1 MKGEIMKEH
10 YDELAVRIS
19 AAGSRYIPRLFEIIA
34 DEDEARLM
42 LAMPGAVPELSR
54 KTGIP
59 ENRLEEMLKLLFQ
72 KGLAFYSKKTTPPTW
87 RMCRSVGQ
95 FHDASILWPG
105 VSEEFL
111 KLWSDYSDTEWIDAS
126 EAAAKAHPGVHMR
139 VIPIDTAVESDQQV
153 LPFEDVNVI
162 VQNAERLA
170 VVPCPCRVS
179 ARKCDKPKEVC
190 MQLNRAADYAIERG
204 TGREIT
210 KAEAVDILRESQKAG
225 LVHMTVNSKTSEHV
239 ICNCCGC
246 CCIMIPVLVQ
256 RGVGMLGPSRYLAK
270 VDPDSCTACGA
281 CEEICPFKAVS
292 MEDTALISREK
303 CFGCGVCAVACPVE
317 AIALVSVREPSSIPG

>member
-1 MKGEIMKEH
+1 MKEQ
-10 YDELAVRIS
+10 YEELAARIN
-19 AAGSRYIPRLFEIIA
+19 AKGSQYIPRLFEMVA

-42 LAMPGAVPELSR
+42 LAMPAAGPELSE
-54 KTGIP
+54 KTGIS
-59 ENRLEEMLKLLFQ
+59 EERIEEMLKLLFQ
-72 KGLAFYSKKTTPPTW
+72 KGLVFYSKKTDPPTW

-111 KLWSDYSDTEWIDAS
+111 KLWSDYCDTEWIDAS
-126 EAAAKAHPGVHMR
+126 EAAAKEHPAPHMR

-153 LPFEDVNVI
+153 LPFEDVRAI
-162 VQNAERLA
+162 VEKARRLA
-170 VVPCPCRVS
+170 VVPCPCRT
-179 ARKCDKPKEVC
+179 AAKKCDKPREVC

-210 KAEAVDILRESQKAG
+210 KAEAVTILRESQEAG
-225 LVHMTVNSKTSEHV
+225 LVHMTINTKTAEHV

-256 RGVGMLGPSRYLAK
+256 RGVGMLGPSRYQAN
-270 VDPDSCTACGA
+270 VDSDACTACSV
-281 CEEICPFKAVS
+281 CEDVCPFEAITV
-292 MEDTALISREK
+292 EDTALISEEK
-303 CFGCGVCAVACPVE
+303 CFGCGVCVGSCPE
-317 AIALVSVREPSSIPG
+317 TAITLLPVREPESVPD